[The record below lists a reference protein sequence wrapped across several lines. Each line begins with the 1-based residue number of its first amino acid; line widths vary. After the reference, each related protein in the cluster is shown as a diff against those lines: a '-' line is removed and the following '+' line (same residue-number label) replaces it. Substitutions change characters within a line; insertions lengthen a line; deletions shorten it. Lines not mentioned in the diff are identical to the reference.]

1 MTDFIPRN
9 AKNFVQQENS
19 RLRDENES
27 LKSEVRSLRQF
38 VLSLD
43 RLYNVTDDFKDDSHL
58 FPFMRSTLAN
68 AMKLLNA
75 PDGSLALL
83 DEEQQ
88 DLVFVIVIGELSDSL
103 TNQRISVKEGIAGW
117 VVRNSKP
124 ALVPDVR
131 RDPRFFGGID
141 ESHKFRTLSIAA
153 APLVGGGKTFGLI
166 EVLNHQGNEPFTTN
180 DLGLLKLLCRA
191 AGEALAY
198 IDQMAPEDKKG
209 KK

>member
-1 MTDFIPRN
+1 MADFIPRN
-9 AKNFVQQENS
+9 AKNFIQQENAK
-19 RLRDENES
+19 LKEENEA
-27 LKSEVRSLRQF
+27 LKNEVRSLRQF

-43 RLYNVTDDFKDDSHL
+43 RLYNITDSFRDDSQL
-58 FPFMRSTLAN
+58 FPLLRNTLGN

-83 DEEQQ
+83 DEDKQE
-88 DLVFVIVIGELSDSL
+88 LAFVIVIGQLSDEL
-103 TNQRISVKEGIAGW
+103 TNQRISAKEGIAGW
-117 VVRNSKP
+117 VVRNAKP

-131 RDPRFFGGID
+131 RDPRFFSGVD
-141 ESHKFRTLSIAA
+141 DSYKFKTQSIAA
-153 APLVGGGKTFGLI
+153 APLVGNGKTFGII
-166 EVLNHQGNEPFTTN
+166 EVLNHAGNEPFTTN

-198 IDQMAPEDKKG
+198 IDQMPG

>member
-1 MTDFIPRN
+1 MTDYMPRN
-9 AKNFVQQENS
+9 AQNFVQQENT
-19 RLRDENES
+19 RLKDENEA

-43 RLYNVTDDFKDDSHL
+43 RLYNVTDTFKDDSHL
-58 FPFMRSTLAN
+58 FPFLRSTLAN

-83 DEEQQ
+83 DEERQE
-88 DLVFVIVIGELSDSL
+88 LVFVIVVGELSDSL
-103 TNQRISVKEGIAGW
+103 TNQRMPVNEGIAGW

-131 RDPRFFGGID
+131 RDPRFFSGID
-141 ESHKFRTLSIAA
+141 DTHKFKTLSIAA
-153 APLVGGGKTFGLI
+153 APLIGSGKTFGMI
-166 EVLNHQGNEPFTTN
+166 EILNHQGNEPFTTN

-191 AGEALAY
+191 GGEALAY
-198 IDQMAPEDKKG
+198 IDQMPQEGGKVKK
-209 KK
+209 